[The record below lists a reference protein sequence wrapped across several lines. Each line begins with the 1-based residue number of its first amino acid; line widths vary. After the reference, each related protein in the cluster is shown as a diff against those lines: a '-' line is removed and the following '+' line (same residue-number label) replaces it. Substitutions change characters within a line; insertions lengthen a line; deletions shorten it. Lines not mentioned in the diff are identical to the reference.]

1 MGYWK
6 KERIFFLFLEIQ
18 KTKMM
23 NLPNFFLYSKKNG
36 MFFFHFLFSAMR
48 MRFFFVCCFF
58 FQKKKAADK
67 KKGGSHHTTLWT
79 WTGCKRKSKKQ
90 SEFFQK
96 KEIEEI
102 FFHQLFFICSV
113 FIISTIFSIFQIKME
128 RKVLKFQNFFHFIVK
143 KKGELSNKIR
153 TRFLAARV

>member
-1 MGYWK
+1 M
-6 KERIFFLFLEIQ
+6 ECSFFIFFSPQ
-18 KTKMM
+18 CGCA
-23 NLPNFFLYSKKNG
+23 FFLSAA
-36 MFFFHFLFSAMR
+36 FFFE
-48 MRFFFVCCFF
+48 
-58 FQKKKAADK
+58 KKSSRQ

-113 FIISTIFSIFQIKME
+113 FIISKIFSIFQIKME

-143 KKGELSNKIR
+143 KKKVNFQTK
-153 TRFLAARV
+153 